1 MTNRLVHRYNPR
13 MASLTRTDVE
23 HIAQL
28 ARLHLTD
35 EEKERY
41 QEQLSN
47 ILDHISK
54 LQELDT
60 SNVQPMSSVVVEQ
73 SRLREDEPGS
83 AMPQQDLL
91 RNAPDVADDQFKV
104 PPVLGAAP

>member
-1 MTNRLVHRYNPR
+1 MPLSRE
-13 MASLTRTDVE
+13 DVD
-23 HIAQL
+23 HIALL

-41 QEQLSN
+41 REQLSN

-60 SNVQPMSSVVVEQ
+60 SAVQPMSSVVVEQ
-73 SRLREDEPGS
+73 SRLREDVPGA
-83 AMPQQDLL
+83 AMPREDLL
-91 RNAPDVADDQFKV
+91 QNAPDAADDQFRV
-104 PPVLGAAP
+104 PPILDNNP

>member
-1 MTNRLVHRYNPR
+1 MPLSRE
-13 MASLTRTDVE
+13 DVE
-23 HIAQL
+23 HIALL

-41 QEQLSN
+41 REQLSK

-60 SNVQPMSSVVVEQ
+60 SQVQPMNSVVVEQ
-73 SRLREDEPGS
+73 SRLREDVAGP
-83 AMPQQDLL
+83 AIPRRDLL
-91 RNAPDVADDQFKV
+91 RNAPDTADDQFRV
-104 PPVLGAAP
+104 PPILDTGP

>member
-1 MTNRLVHRYNPR
+1 M
-13 MASLTRTDVE
+13 SLSREDVE

-28 ARLHLTD
+28 ARLHLTE

-41 QEQLSN
+41 REQLSN
-47 ILDHISK
+47 ILNHISK

-73 SRLREDEPGS
+73 SRLREDEPGPT
-83 AMPQQDLL
+83 MPRQDLL
-91 RNAPDVADDQFKV
+91 GNAPDVADDQFRV
-104 PPVLGAAP
+104 PPVLDNAP

>member
-1 MTNRLVHRYNPR
+1 M
-13 MASLTRTDVE
+13 SLSREDVE

-28 ARLHLTD
+28 ARLHLTE

-41 QEQLSN
+41 REQLSY

-60 SNVQPMSSVVVEQ
+60 SHVQPMSSVVVEQ
-73 SRLREDEPGS
+73 SRLRQDEPGP
-83 AMPQQDLL
+83 AMPRQDLL
-91 RNAPDVADDQFKV
+91 RNAPDVADDQFRV
-104 PPVLGAAP
+104 PPVLDTSP